1 MRLPHDALLAL
12 LFLSPALAPAQLET
26 GSHRDHVFVRL
37 SYSESGVVRSQLQ
50 PPADKSPQDFSVQT
64 DAARLCISVAQ
75 NRKYRVVMTLNGK
88 LQHLQGEMPDEQFE
102 RLRNV
107 LSATDFRSLSGSH
120 GGMLLQRAETF
131 RAEVD
136 QSYAAGAGSQR
147 LQWLNPDGANPFPQ
161 PVSRVVAWLKS
172 FKPAGATSF
181 VESEFSNVCPT
192 FGVRLL
198 EPAVAANQER

>member
-1 MRLPHDALLAL
+1 MRLPHALLAL
-12 LFLSPALAPAQLET
+12 LLLSPALAAAQLET
-26 GSHRDHVFVRL
+26 ESHRDHVFARL
-37 SYSESGVVRSQLQ
+37 SYSESGVFRSQRQ
-50 PPADKSPQDFSVQT
+50 SPADKSPQDFSIQT
-64 DAARLCISVAQ
+64 DAVRLCISVAQ
-75 NRKYRVVMTLNGK
+75 NRTYRVVMTLNGK
-88 LQHLQGEMPDEQFE
+88 LQHLQGKMPDEQFQ
-102 RLRNV
+102 RLRNL

-131 RAEVD
+131 GAEVA
-136 QSYAAGAGSQR
+136 QSYAAGTGSQR

-181 VESEFSNVCPT
+181 VESEISNVCPT

-198 EPAVAANQER
+198 EPAVAANQAR